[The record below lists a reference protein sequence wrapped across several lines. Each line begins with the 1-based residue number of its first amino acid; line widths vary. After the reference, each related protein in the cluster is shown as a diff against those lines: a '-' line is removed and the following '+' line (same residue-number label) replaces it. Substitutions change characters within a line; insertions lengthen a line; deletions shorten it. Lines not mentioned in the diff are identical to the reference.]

1 MHRSCFCEQENG
13 GLAVLNLRVGQ
24 LLRQHNRCSAYFT
37 LLTAIPLTLTL
48 RVQCERNGGRA
59 EGGARA

>member
-24 LLRQHNRCSAYFT
+24 LLRQHNRCATYFT
-37 LLTAIPLTLTL
+37 IRRPFLSH
-48 RVQCERNGGRA
+48 
-59 EGGARA
+59 